1 MELESLLD
9 EFDLEETCHN
19 IESIELLKIVNRDFI
34 LDPKPYHDCIGN
46 RLNEKD
52 MVIYSDKDFGPRPG
66 ILLGFDETG
75 EFCAISY
82 DGHND
87 CCDRKGNLIYK
98 DITYKCLKVT
108 NEDIIKLYKK

>member
-9 EFDLEETCHN
+9 EFDLEKTCMN
-19 IESIELLKIVNRDFI
+19 IESIELLKLINNYFI
-34 LDPKPYHDCIGN
+34 LDPKPYQDCIGN
-46 RLNEKD
+46 ILNEND
-52 MVIYSDKDFGPRPG
+52 VVIYSDKDFGPRPG
-66 ILLGFDETG
+66 ILMGFDETG

-87 CCDRKGNLIYK
+87 CYDKMGNLICR
-98 DITYKCLKVT
+98 DMTYKCLKVT